1 MGVLLLLLLLIVLL
15 QEASINIVD
24 IISSLIGVICR
35 PLKVIITSIRYDDI
49 RESLAGLLV
58 HWVYLHVDMTG

>member
-1 MGVLLLLLLLIVLL
+1 MGVLLLLLLLL
-15 QEASINIVD
+15 QETSIDVVD

-49 RESLAGLLV
+49 RESLTGLLV